1 MNSVLTAVAVNYG
14 MIGLRTLQKYHGDA
28 NRQKLLAKMVAYGFN
43 PKYAEAM
50 NFFNK
55 SNIKSVQ
62 ATKVDDIKEKEVLN
76 EDVINTVRE
85 FQAMKQDFKHGH
97 FGFKYDV
104 EDAAKKYNINNDAN
118 RITFVTPDVEM

>member
-1 MNSVLTAVAVNYG
+1 MWFV
-14 MIGLRTLQKYHGDA
+14 MIT
-28 NRQKLLAKMVAYGFN
+28 
-43 PKYAEAM
+43 M

-62 ATKVDDIKEKEVLN
+62 ATKVDDIKEREVLN
-76 EDVINTVRE
+76 EDVINTIRE

-104 EDAAKKYNINNDAN
+104 KEAVKKYEFTNNEKYKKWVVSTTTKIYDYY
-118 RITFVTPDVEM
+118 